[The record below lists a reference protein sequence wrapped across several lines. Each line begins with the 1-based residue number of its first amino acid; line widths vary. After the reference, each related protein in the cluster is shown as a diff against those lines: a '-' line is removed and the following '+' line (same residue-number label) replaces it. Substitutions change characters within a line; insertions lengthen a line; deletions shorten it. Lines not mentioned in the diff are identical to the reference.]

1 MKKPSLSKGS
11 KVIGYDMVTSCAI
24 LYGKDDTKRSYDI
37 ANFGTVK
44 PATIKIVVLLGQVEE
59 LWRGHVDF
67 IA

>member
-1 MKKPSLSKGS
+1 MA
-11 KVIGYDMVTSCAI
+11 TSCAI

-44 PATIKIVVLLGQVEE
+44 LATIKIVVLLGQVEE